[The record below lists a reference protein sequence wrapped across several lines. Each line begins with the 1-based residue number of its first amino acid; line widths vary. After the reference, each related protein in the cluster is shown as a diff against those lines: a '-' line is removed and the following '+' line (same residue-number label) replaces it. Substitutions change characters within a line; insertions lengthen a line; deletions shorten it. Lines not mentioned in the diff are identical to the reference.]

1 MTELWI
7 IVGYLS
13 LLLALGIGA
22 SLYSR
27 GTSSDFMLAS
37 HSIGPFLLLMSVFG
51 TTMTAFAMVGSTGE
65 AFREGIGVYGMLAS
79 SSGIIHSLCF
89 FVLGVKLWSYGHR
102 FGYRTQ
108 IQFFRDRLDSDKIG
122 VVLFPVLVGLVI
134 PYLLTG
140 IIGAGTIVNVVT
152 QGPKGE
158 PTFDEGTFPAWM
170 EQGETGFAIDG
181 SRGGVPKPVGA
192 LIVCAVVL
200 CYVFFG
206 GMRATAWANAFQT
219 CVFMSLGVV
228 TFYLLADKL
237 GGGDT
242 IWESLRALSTN
253 PHIPAGK
260 ATRSDISQLHFF
272 TYMLIPLSVGMFP
285 HLFQHWLT
293 AKRASTFKLTVVL
306 HPIFILIVWAPC
318 VLLGFWATAG
328 AVAGGSL
335 PDGTIV
341 PPPVAADPNKVL
353 GFMVSQLNSDWM
365 TGLLSAGVLAAI
377 MSSLDSQF
385 LCLGTIFTEDI
396 VGHYGG
402 RKRFTDRQFVW
413 IARGFIVVI
422 VAISYWLSIAF
433 DGRGVFTLGVWCFS
447 GFASLFPLALAA
459 LYWMRL
465 TKFGAYAAVLG
476 TAFSWVTL
484 FWASGFGDANV
495 RTFDL
500 WGMPLQVGEG
510 TVLVTLGE
518 STYELMAVVPMILVS
533 TIAMIVVSLA
543 TPKPS
548 QATIDKFFPATTSH

>member
-7 IVGYLS
+7 IVAYLS
-13 LLLALGIGA
+13 LLLALGVGA

-27 GTSSDFMLAS
+27 GTSNDFMLAS
-37 HSIGPFLLLMSVFG
+37 HSIGPFLLLMSIFG

-108 IQFFRDRLDSDKIG
+108 IQFFRDRLESDKIG

-140 IIGAGTIVNVVT
+140 IIGAGTIINVVT
-152 QGPKGE
+152 QGPMGE
-158 PTFDEGTFPAWM
+158 PTFAEGTFPEWM
-170 EQGETGFAIDG
+170 ESGEKGFAVDG
-181 SRGGVPKPVGA
+181 SRGGIPKPVGA
-192 LIVCAVVL
+192 LVVCAVVL
-200 CYVFFG
+200 GYVFFG

-219 CVFMSLGVV
+219 CVFMLLGVV
-228 TFYLLADKL
+228 TFYLLTNKL
-237 GGGDT
+237 GGAEKT
-242 IWESLRALSTN
+242 FWESLHALSTN
-253 PHIPAGK
+253 PNIPEGK
-260 ATRSDISQLHFF
+260 ATRSEISQLKFF
-272 TYMLIPLSVGMFP
+272 TYMFIPLSVGMFP

-318 VLLGFWATAG
+318 VLLGFWATAIT
-328 AVAGGSL
+328 L
-335 PDGTIV
+335 PNGTVV
-341 PPPVAADPNKVL
+341 PPPVAEDANKVL
-353 GFMVSQLNSDWM
+353 GFMVGRLDSDLM

-385 LCLGTIFTEDI
+385 LCLGTMFTEDI

-402 RKRFTDRQFVW
+402 KKRFTDRQFVW

-422 VAISYWLSIAF
+422 VAISYWLSIVF

-447 GFASLFPLALAA
+447 GFASLFPLALAS
-459 LYWMRL
+459 LYWRGL
-465 TKFGAYAAVLG
+465 TKLGAYAAVLG
-476 TAFSWVTL
+476 TALSWITL

-495 RTFDL
+495 RSFNL
-500 WGMPLQVGEG
+500 LGLPVKVGEG
-510 TVLVTLGE
+510 NVLVAMGGA
-518 STYELMAVVPMILVS
+518 TYDFMAVVPMILVS
-533 TIAMIVVSLA
+533 TIAMVVVSLV
-543 TPKPS
+543 TPRPT
-548 QATIDKFFPATTSH
+548 QATIDKFFPATTST